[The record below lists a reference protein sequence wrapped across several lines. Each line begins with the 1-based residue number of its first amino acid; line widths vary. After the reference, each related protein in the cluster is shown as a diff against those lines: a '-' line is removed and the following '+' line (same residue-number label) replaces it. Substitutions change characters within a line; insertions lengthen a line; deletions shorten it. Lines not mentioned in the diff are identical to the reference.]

1 MSTNICVLLLLL
13 AAFSCSDK
21 RLVNDNGTS
30 DLDEFNSYHLD
41 LNLPKENFTDL
52 IESVELMQFEETDE
66 SLLSSIRKIS
76 RVNGDFVF
84 STENKVS
91 NSASGKEIYIFDE
104 NGSFKNKINHQ
115 GPGPEEYISI
125 NDLWVEDGLLT
136 VYSMPKSMIYR
147 YSPEGD
153 FIDFRQLPDQ
163 LRVGGIRPYKDAY
176 IVEMNFNPINDTSY
190 YKFAKL
196 DRELKLEETFLK
208 YDNAPDELMGFIA
221 YSTVIP
227 SQDGV
232 QLFKVFS
239 DTVYNFKND
248 ELTPL
253 VHLNFKENWFWA
265 DKDQPTSQELD
276 KVETENKV
284 WFSSVSIGPKKIFA
298 NALIGYSHWEY
309 FLIDRM
315 SGNVKRM
322 EMPKGKS
329 VYEEFYYL
337 GWEEDRLMLFVTS
350 SDVSGILSALDENQI
365 KYREGTTLEEIESSE
380 NPVLMWVKFKEE

>member
-1 MSTNICVLLLLL
+1 MRKNIYSLLLLI
-13 AAFSCSDK
+13 AAWSCSDK
-21 RLVNDNGTS
+21 SPVNDMVAT

-84 STENKVS
+84 STESEVS

-163 LRVGGIRPYKDAY
+163 LRVGGIRPYKDGY
-176 IVEMNFNPINDTSY
+176 IVEMNFNPINDTAY

-196 DRELKLEETFLK
+196 DKDLKLEEIFLK

-221 YSTVIP
+221 YPTVIP

-337 GWEEDRLMLFVTS
+337 GWEEDRLMLSVTS

-365 KYREGTTLEEIESSE
+365 PRRH
-380 NPVLMWVKFKEE
+380 NPRRNRILRKPSANVGKV